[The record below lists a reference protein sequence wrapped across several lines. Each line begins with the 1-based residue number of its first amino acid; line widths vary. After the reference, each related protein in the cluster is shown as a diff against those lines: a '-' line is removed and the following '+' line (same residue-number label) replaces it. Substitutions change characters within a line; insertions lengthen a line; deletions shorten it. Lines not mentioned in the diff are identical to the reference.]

1 MYNRDCD
8 VVYCIMMF
16 VFFVVCYIV
25 LFFVIFFLLW
35 FLCLDSVE
43 GVGEFVI
50 AVREREMSLLF

>member
-1 MYNRDCD
+1 
-8 VVYCIMMF
+8 MF

-25 LFFVIFFLLW
+25 LFFDIFFIC

-50 AVREREMSLLF
+50 VVWEREMLLLFGGRVYTYRYYSN

>member
-25 LFFVIFFLLW
+25 LFFDIFFIC